1 MASILHCRRN
11 QRASASSSHRPRYTA
26 TVARL
31 HRRARAS
38 PSSSCSQSHL
48 HLGSSSS
55 SSRISHRS
63 RKNQSSSLSNTPSSL
78 LSRRLQDGPMMKTTK
93 GSVTGFAAG
102 TIYGTILATWKN
114 VPRVER
120 NVALPGLIRTLKMM
134 GTHGLTFAAIG
145 GVYIG
150 VEQVVQSYR
159 GKRDFFNGAIGGFTT
174 RVDNGREYYP
184 YTPIEKTAQADA

>member
-1 MASILHCRRN
+1 MASILHRRRN

-31 HRRARAS
+31 RRRARAS
-38 PSSSCSQSHL
+38 PSSSFSQSHL

-63 RKNQSSSLSNTPSSL
+63 RKNQSSFAESLIL
-78 LSRRLQDGPMMKTTK
+78 FVHLSYLRILKTIK
-93 GSVTGFAAG
+93 GCVTGFAAG
-102 TIYGTILATWKN
+102 TIYGTILATWKD

-120 NVALPGLIRTLKMM
+120 NVALPGLIRMLKMM

-150 VEQVVQSYR
+150 VEQH
-159 GKRDFFNGAIGGFTT
+159 T
-174 RVDNGREYYP
+174 RKQTDELEFGDLHVNAFKSRQYDEHSESGSR
-184 YTPIEKTAQADA
+184 

>member
-31 HRRARAS
+31 RRRARAS

-63 RKNQSSSLSNTPSSL
+63 RKNQSSSLSNTPSPL
-78 LSRRLQDGPMMKTTK
+78 LSTTPSYLEEEDDQRQRHWFRRRDYLRNHSGH
-93 GSVTGFAAG
+93 
-102 TIYGTILATWKN
+102 
-114 VPRVER
+114 VER
-120 NVALPGLIRTLKMM
+120 RSESGEKRVSPRTHQNAEDD
-134 GTHGLTFAAIG
+134 GNTWAHFR
-145 GVYIG
+145 
-150 VEQVVQSYR
+150 SYWR
-159 GKRDFFNGAIGGFTT
+159 CLHWC
-174 RVDNGREYYP
+174 
-184 YTPIEKTAQADA
+184 